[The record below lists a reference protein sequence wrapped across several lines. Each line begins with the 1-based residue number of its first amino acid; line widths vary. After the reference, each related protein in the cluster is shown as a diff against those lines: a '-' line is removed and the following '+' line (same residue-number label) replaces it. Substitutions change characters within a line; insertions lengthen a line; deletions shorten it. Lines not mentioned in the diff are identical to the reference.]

1 MSYSIRTKD
10 GIQINNIPDDV
21 EPNSDRLRQRVA
33 EIRAQQKR
41 EKPEKNRQ
49 IFPAPEANTQEST
62 TQGMAEAAGNIGL
75 EFAAGVNRGATE
87 LLDFLGPDQINA
99 ILQLFGSEKR
109 IPTLTDT
116 LSAGTQGGF
125 MEEGLPRDAVRAAGE
140 VIPSAVGIGASLRA
154 GANQLPKIASGGE
167 SVARGTLR
175 DMGRSTAV
183 QDAVGAGLSAA
194 GGEVGAEY
202 GGDAGRVAGT
212 FLAPM
217 AAPAAKAA
225 LSKAMTPSPDQ
236 MIKRAAPGV
245 DQLKDKASQLY
256 QQIDDMGV
264 KISEPHVGKLVSRIA
279 NTVKN
284 AGFHPKIHPK
294 VAAALD
300 EVTVSG
306 EGALSVSDVDK
317 LRRVVGAAAK
327 SIEPDEQRIARLMMN
342 DIDSFLDDIPKT
354 ALSGGDESA
363 GETLRQARQLWSRA
377 SKARMLDD
385 AVEKAQNQASGFEN
399 GLRVQFRQILNNK
412 KKMAGFS
419 AEERDAIKTI
429 VRGGPAENIARA
441 LGKFGFT
448 EGQAS
453 SMLMGSIGVAA
464 GAAVGGPFGAAAVP
478 VAGTMAKKTA
488 QRMTKENA
496 VLANALVRAGKD
508 GRRIAKAYIDTVPAN
523 KRSVEELTGL
533 LLQDGV
539 SLKGMPKTSSKLV
552 SDAAYFASVLKQ
564 AEENQSSGQSS
575 GSGP

>member
-1 MSYSIRTKD
+1 MPIATIKTPD
-10 GIQINNIPDDV
+10 GKTMRLQVPEGATQEQIIAFAQKNYRP
-21 EPNSDRLRQRVA
+21 EQAGANSAKNSEILSGGAEAKGMGLQNVA
-33 EIRAQQKR
+33 ESA
-41 EKPEKNRQ
+41 
-49 IFPAPEANTQEST
+49 ANT
-62 TQGMAEAAGNIGL
+62 GL

-87 LLDFLGPDQINA
+87 ILDFLGPDQVNA
-99 ILQLFGSEKR
+99 ILQLFGTDKR
-109 IPTLTDT
+109 VPTLTESM
-116 LSAGTQGGF
+116 SAGTRGGF
-125 MEEGLPRDAVRAAGE
+125 MEEGLPRDVVRAAGE
-140 VIPSAVGIGASLRA
+140 VIPSAVGVGAALRA

-167 SVARGTLR
+167 SVGRGLLR

-183 QDAVGAGLSAA
+183 QDATGAALSVA
-194 GGEVGAEY
+194 GGEVGEEY
-202 GGDAGRVAGT
+202 GGVPGRIAGT
-212 FLAPM
+212 FAAPL

-225 LSKAMTPSPDQ
+225 VSKALTPSPDQ
-236 MIKRAAPGV
+236 MLKRAAPSV

-342 DIDSFLDDIPKT
+342 DIDSFLDDIPKA
-354 ALSGGDESA
+354 ALSGGDDSA

-377 SKARMLDD
+377 SKARLLDD

-419 AEERDAIKTI
+419 SEERDAIKTI

-448 EGQAS
+448 EGHAS
-453 SMLMGSIGVAA
+453 SMLMGSIGVGA
-464 GAAVGGPFGAAAVP
+464 GAAVGGPLGAAAVP
-478 VAGTMAKKTA
+478 VAGTVAKKSA
-488 QRMTKENA
+488 QRMTKDNA
-496 VLANALVRAGKD
+496 TLANALVRAGKD
-508 GRRIAKAYIDTVPAN
+508 GRRIAKAYIDTVPAG
-523 KRSVEELTGL
+523 KRSVEDLTGL

-539 SLKGMPKTSSKLV
+539 SLKGIPKTSSKLV
-552 SDAAYFASVLKQ
+552 SDAAYFASVIKQ
-564 AEENQSSGQSS
+564 SETEDD
-575 GSGP
+575 